1 MAKKQKYYVVWV
13 GIEPGVYDN
22 WEDASEQ
29 VITYP
34 GARYKSF
41 NSRAEAIRAFRGDD
55 DAEGR
60 TLINLF
66 KRPAVAVN
74 YEAIPEIDTA
84 AIAVDA
90 ACSGNPG
97 LMEYR
102 GVEVGTGREI
112 FRKGPFPDGTNNIGE
127 YLALIHALALLEKQG
142 DTSRV
147 IYTDSKTALSWLR
160 NHHSNSKLAPTAAN
174 AQLLEILRRADRW
187 LETHTPR
194 NPIRKW
200 NTAEWGEI
208 PADFGRK

>member
-22 WEDASEQ
+22 WEDAAEQ
-29 VITYP
+29 VLTYP

-41 NSRAEAIRAFRGDD
+41 NSQAEAIRAFRGDD
-55 DAEGR
+55 DAEGK
-60 TLINLF
+60 TLIELF

-74 YEAIPEIDTA
+74 YAAIPEIDTT

-97 LMEYR
+97 MMEYR

-112 FRKGPFPDGTNNIGE
+112 FHKGPFPDGTNNIGE
-127 YLALIHALALLEKQG
+127 YLALIHALALLENQG
-142 DTSRV
+142 DTARV
-147 IYTDSKTALSWLR
+147 IYTDSRTALSWLR
-160 NHHSNSKLAPTAAN
+160 NCHSNTKIAPTAGN

-187 LETHTPR
+187 IDTHNPR

>member
-29 VITYP
+29 VLTYP

-41 NSRAEAIRAFRGDD
+41 PTRTEAIRAFRGE
-55 DAEGR
+55 DATEAR
-60 TLINLF
+60 TLLNLF
-66 KRPAVAVN
+66 ERPARVIN
-74 YEAIPEIDTA
+74 YEAFPEIDTK

-97 LMEYR
+97 MMEYR
-102 GVEVGTGREI
+102 GVEVGTGREL
-112 FRKGPFPDGTNNIGE
+112 FHKGPFPDGTNNIGE
-127 YLALIHALALLEKQG
+127 YLALIHALALCEQQE

-147 IYTDSKTALSWLR
+147 IYTDSMTALAWLR
-160 NHHSNSKLAPTAAN
+160 NRKSNTKIAPTEAN
-174 AQLLEILRRADRW
+174 AQLLDILQRADRW
-187 LETHTPR
+187 AATHTPR

-200 NTAEWGEI
+200 DTPNWGEI